1 MTRQQG
7 GAKIPIPP
15 RQLARKASRRELLDV
30 SRLIQAGAMKAAEI
44 ACRQILEYDD
54 SSAEGW
60 FFLGLIHQ
68 DRQDWAGAG
77 DYYRQAIRL
86 DPGLA
91 EAHNN
96 LGVVLQTQE
105 QFQRA
110 ERCYREALRLEPHYP
125 EALNNLGNVV
135 LDTGRFEE
143 AEAAYRE
150 ALRQQPGYVEAIKHL
165 GNVLRA
171 QGRLAEA
178 IECYNRGLA
187 LAPDHVLLHTARAM
201 VWIQMGDFV
210 RGWPEC
216 EWRLSGVKQPI
227 PHVDRPVWDGSP
239 LAGRTIVII
248 AEQGLGDT
256 LQFIRFAPE
265 AARRGGNVI
274 VFSTPILSR
283 ILASCPG
290 VKRVVTDPRA
300 LPDFACYAPVMSL
313 PRILG
318 TTLETIPADLPYL
331 APEPATS
338 AAWQA
343 ELGAKEGFKIGV
355 VWQGNP
361 IHTKDRERSFR
372 LAQLAPVA
380 SVPGVR
386 LFSLQK
392 NFGLEQLDEVTGR
405 FEVVELGTRLHDF
418 VDTAAVMQQLD
429 LVISADSSPAHLAGA
444 LGAPV
449 WMALPYICDWRWMSE
464 RTDTPWYPAMRLF
477 RQRRFGDWDEV
488 FARMAGELGSRL
500 ARRSMSPTREVFIP

>member
-7 GAKIPIPP
+7 GLKLPIPP
-15 RQLARKASRRELLDV
+15 RHVAWKASRRDLLDV

-44 ACRQILEYDD
+44 ACRQILHYDRT
-54 SSAEGW
+54 SAESW

-77 DYYRQAIRL
+77 DYYREAIRL
-86 DPGLA
+86 DPFLA

-96 LGVVLQTQE
+96 LGVVLQRQE
-105 QFQRA
+105 QFQHA
-110 ERCYREALRLEPHYP
+110 ERCYREALRLEPDYP
-125 EALNNLGNVV
+125 EALNNLGNVL

-143 AEAAYRE
+143 AEAAYRQ

-165 GNVLRA
+165 GNALRA

-178 IECYNRGLA
+178 IECYNQGLA

-201 VWIQMGDFV
+201 VWIQMGDFAC
-210 RGWPEC
+210 GWPEC
-216 EWRLSGVKQPI
+216 EWRLRGAEPPI
-227 PHVDRPVWDGSP
+227 PHGDRPVWDGSP
-239 LAGRTIVII
+239 LAGRTIVIYS
-248 AEQGLGDT
+248 EQGLGDT
-256 LQFIRFAPE
+256 LQFIRFATE
-265 AARRGGNVI
+265 AARRGGNVV
-274 VFSTPILSR
+274 VFSTPILAR

-290 VKRVVTDPRA
+290 VKAVVTDPRS
-300 LPDFACYAPVMSL
+300 LPHFACYAPVMSL

-318 TTLETIPADLPYL
+318 TTLETIPADPPYL
-331 APEPATS
+331 APEPAAK
-338 AAWQA
+338 AAWEA
-343 ELGAKEGFKIGV
+343 ELSAKEGFKIGV

-372 LAQLAPVA
+372 LAQLAPVTN
-380 SVPGVR
+380 VPGVR

-392 NFGLEQLDEVTGR
+392 NFGLEQLDEVAGR
-405 FEVVELGTRLHDF
+405 FEVTELGSRLHDF

-444 LGAPV
+444 LGIQV
-449 WMALPYICDWRWMSE
+449 WMALPYICDWRWMSD
-464 RTDTPWYPAMRLF
+464 RADTPWYPTMRLF

-488 FARMAGELGSRL
+488 FARMAGELGPL
-500 ARRSMSPTREVFIP
+500 VARENP